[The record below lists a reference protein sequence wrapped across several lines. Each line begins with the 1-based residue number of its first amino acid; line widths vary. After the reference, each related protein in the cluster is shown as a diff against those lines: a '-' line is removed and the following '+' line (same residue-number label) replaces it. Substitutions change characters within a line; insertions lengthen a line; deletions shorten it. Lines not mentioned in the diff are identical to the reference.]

1 MSNEWVIG
9 RLPDTKNLGEKG
21 VSLKMQELNMVDE
34 PSMEEIAQKGI
45 HSKSDK
51 IKIKMEMEMKMEME
65 TKRDPIKEVK
75 QEEMD
80 STMQVQVEVGSSVM
94 YSTMVGEPSM

>member
-1 MSNEWVIG
+1 
-9 RLPDTKNLGEKG
+9 
-21 VSLKMQELNMVDE
+21 MVDE

-51 IKIKMEMEMKMEME
+51 IKIKMEMEMEME

>member
-51 IKIKMEMEMKMEME
+51 IKIKMEMEMEME